1 MGIAAAIARRLR
13 RPLRAWGTGGARRP
27 VDIVYSA
34 RYRLDLP
41 GLVLDPRRGEK
52 VLGFLAS
59 EGLIRRGSVLSA
71 PPMPLLALRRVHDDE
86 YLESLSD
93 PETLTRILGFPPDD
107 RQRQLVV
114 EVERRMCGGTLLALR
129 QVLSGER
136 ARRLGGVAL
145 HLGGGLHH
153 AFPDRG
159 ERFCLFHDVAAA
171 IAAERRQG
179 FAGRV
184 LIVDCDVHDG
194 DGTRAMFAADET
206 VHTFSIH
213 DQSSGTD
220 PDAVE
225 STSVSLG
232 AGVDD
237 ATFHAALERHLPP
250 LVERFQPELAIY
262 LAGVDA
268 AADDFLGAWK
278 MTADGLF
285 ARDRRV
291 TELLRQGAGGEPVPL
306 VVVTGGGYGKAAWT
320 YTARYAAWL
329 LTGRAIEPPAP
340 EEITLARYRRIAR
353 GLLPQELTGGRGG
366 GAGESGEDGAGWSLS
381 EDDVLGPLAGT
392 RHRFLDYYTP
402 EGVELALERTGL
414 FEALRRLG
422 FAQPT
427 LDFELDNP
435 AGETVRVFAGPDQRE
450 LLIEIRA
457 RRDRASVPGCETL
470 TVEWLLLQ
478 NPRIGFTRDR
488 AALPG
493 QQHPGLG
500 LLEEVV
506 SILVLI
512 CDRLHLDGIHFVPS
526 HYHLTAQ
533 SRRFLRF
540 LDAADEGRFRAVQR
554 AVAGLSLGDAT
565 RALDAGRLVDE
576 TTGQPFRLPPMP
588 MVLPVSNGL
597 RRRVEG
603 EGYERRAAEEAARHR
618 LRLNG
623 AGSGSGT

>member
-1 MGIAAAIARRLR
+1 MAALDILR
-13 RPLRAWGTGGARRP
+13 RFLRRRRRAP
-27 VDIVYSA
+27 VDLVYSA

-41 GLVLDPRRGEK
+41 GLALDPRRGEK

-59 EGLIRRGSVLSA
+59 EGLIQRGSVISA
-71 PPMPLLALRRVHDDE
+71 PPMPLLALCRVHDVE

-93 PETLTRILGFPPDD
+93 AETLTRILGFRPSE
-107 RQRQLVV
+107 RERQLVV
-114 EVERRMCGGTLLALR
+114 EVERRMCGGTRLA
-129 QVLSGER
+129 VER
-136 ARRLGGVAL
+136 ARATGGMAL
-145 HLGGGLHH
+145 HLGGGFHH

-159 ERFCLFHDVAAA
+159 ERFCLFNDVAAA

-184 LIVDCDVHDG
+184 LIVDGDVHDG

-213 DQSSGTD
+213 NQSSGTH

-225 STSVSLG
+225 STSVALG

-237 ATFHAALERHLPP
+237 ATFLAALERHLPP
-250 LVERFQPELAIY
+250 LVERFRPELAVY

-268 AADDFLGAWK
+268 AADDFLGDWQ
-278 MTADGLF
+278 MTADGLL

-291 TELLRQGAGGEPVPL
+291 VGLLRDGGGGPVPL
-306 VVVTGGGYGKAAWT
+306 VIVAGGGYGKTAWT
-320 YTARYAAWL
+320 YTARSAAWL
-329 LTGRAIEPPAP
+329 LSGRTLEPPAP
-340 EEITLARYRRIAR
+340 EEVTLARYRRIAR
-353 GLLPQELTGGRGG
+353 GFLPQELTGGG
-366 GAGESGEDGAGWSLS
+366 GAGGGGDGGGEAGAGGGLDAGWSLS
-381 EDDVLGPLAGT
+381 EEDVLGPLAGV

-402 EGVELALERTGL
+402 EGVELALERTGI
-414 FEALRRLG
+414 FERLRQLG

-435 AGETVRVFAGPDQRE
+435 AGQTVRVFAGPDHRE

-457 RRDRASVPGCETL
+457 RRDRAAVPGCETL

-478 NPRIGFTRDR
+478 NPRLSFTRDR
-488 AALPG
+488 APLPG

-512 CDRLHLDGIHFVPS
+512 CDRLHLDGLHFVPS

-540 LDAADEGRFRAVQR
+540 LHPEDEGRFRAVQH

-565 RALDAGRLVDE
+565 RAVDAGRLVDE
-576 TTGQPFRLPPMP
+576 ATGQSFRLPPMP
-588 MVLPVSNGL
+588 MVLPVSDGL

-603 EGYERRAAEEAARHR
+603 EGYERRAAEAAARHR
-618 LRLNG
+618 LRLVAVPAAG
-623 AGSGSGT
+623 A

>member
-1 MGIAAAIARRLR
+1 MGIGSSIVRRLGAPLRRLGARSR
-13 RPLRAWGTGGARRP
+13 RPT

-41 GLVLDPRRGEK
+41 GLALDPRRGEK
-52 VLGFLAS
+52 VLGFLAA
-59 EGLIRRGSVLSA
+59 ERLIRRGSVLSA
-71 PPMPLLALRRVHDDE
+71 PPMPLLALCRVHDVE

-93 PETLTRILGFPPDD
+93 PETLIRILGFRPDD

-114 EVERRMCGGTLLALR
+114 EVERRMCGGTRLAI
-129 QVLSGER
+129 ER
-136 ARRLGGVAL
+136 ARATGGMAL
-145 HLGGGLHH
+145 HLGGGFHH

-159 ERFCLFHDVAAA
+159 ERFCLFNDVAAA
-171 IAAERRQG
+171 IAAERRHG
-179 FAGRV
+179 FSGRV
-184 LIVDCDVHDG
+184 LVVDCDVHDG

-213 DQSSGTD
+213 NQSSGTD

-225 STSVSLG
+225 STSVALG

-237 ATFHAALERHLPP
+237 AAFHAALERHLPP
-250 LVERFQPELAIY
+250 LVERFGPELAVY
-262 LAGVDA
+262 LAGVDG
-268 AADDFLGAWK
+268 AADDFLGDWK
-278 MTADGLF
+278 MTADGIS

-291 TELLRQGAGGEPVPL
+291 TELLRHGAGGEPVPL
-306 VVVTGGGYGKAAWT
+306 VVVSGGGYGKAAWT

-329 LTGRAIEPPAP
+329 LSGRRIEPPAP
-340 EEITLARYRRIAR
+340 EELTLAGYRRIAR
-353 GLLPQELTGGRGG
+353 GFLPQELTGDRAGGG
-366 GAGESGEDGAGWSLS
+366 GAGAGERRADGADPGWSLS

-392 RHRFLDYYTP
+392 KHRFLDYYTP

-414 FEALRRLG
+414 FERLRQLG

-435 AGETVRVFAGPDQRE
+435 AGETVRVYAGPEKRE
-450 LLIEIRA
+450 LLIELRA
-457 RRDRASVPGCETL
+457 RRDRAAVPGCETL

-478 NPRIGFTRDR
+478 NPRIEFTRDR

-512 CDRLHLDGIHFVPS
+512 CDRLHLDGLHFVPS

-540 LDAADEGRFRAVQR
+540 LHADDEGRFRAVQQ

-565 RALDAGRLVDE
+565 RAVDAGGLIDE
-576 TTGQPFRLPPMP
+576 TTGQPFSLPPMP
-588 MVLPVSNGL
+588 MVLPVSSGL

-603 EGYERRAAEEAARHR
+603 EEYERRAAEAAARYR
-618 LRLNG
+618 LRLAEGGGG
-623 AGSGSGT
+623 AAG

>member
-1 MGIAAAIARRLR
+1 MFDSLRRLLR
-13 RPLRAWGTGGARRP
+13 RPRRAP
-27 VDIVYSA
+27 VDLVYSA

-41 GLVLDPRRGEK
+41 GLALDPRRGEK

-59 EGLIRRGSVLSA
+59 EGLIRRGSVQSA
-71 PPMPLLALRRVHDDE
+71 PPTPLLALCRVHDVD
-86 YLESLSD
+86 YLESLSE
-93 PETLTRILGFPPDD
+93 PETLTRILGFRPNE
-107 RQRQLVV
+107 RERHLVV
-114 EVERRMCGGTLLALR
+114 EVERRMCGGTRLA
-129 QVLSGER
+129 VER
-136 ARRLGGVAL
+136 AHATGGVAL
-145 HLGGGLHH
+145 HLGGGFHH
-153 AFPDRG
+153 AFPDHG
-159 ERFCLFHDVAAA
+159 ERFCLFNDVAAA
-171 IAAERRQG
+171 IAAERRHG
-179 FAGRV
+179 FPGRV
-184 LIVDCDVHDG
+184 LIVDLDVHDG

-213 DQSSGTD
+213 NQSSGTD

-225 STSVSLG
+225 STSVALG

-237 ATFHAALERHLPP
+237 AVFHAALERHLPP
-250 LVERFQPELAIY
+250 LVECFRPELVIY
-262 LAGVDA
+262 LAGVDG
-268 AADDFLGAWK
+268 AADDFLGDWK
-278 MTADGLF
+278 MTADGIL

-291 TELLRQGAGGEPVPL
+291 TGLLRDGGGGGDPVPL
-306 VVVTGGGYGKAAWT
+306 AIIVGGGYGKAAWT

-329 LTGRAIEPPAP
+329 MTGREVEPPAP

-353 GLLPQELTGGRGG
+353 GLLPQELTGGRGHGDHQDAAGDEG
-366 GAGESGEDGAGWSLS
+366 GDAGWSLS
-381 EDDVLGPLAGT
+381 EEDILGPLAGGK
-392 RHRFLDYYTP
+392 RRFLAYYTP

-414 FEALRRLG
+414 FERLRQLG

-427 LDFELDNP
+427 LAFELDNP
-435 AGETVRVFAGPDQRE
+435 AGETVRVFAGPDRRE

-470 TVEWLLLQ
+470 TIEWLLLQ
-478 NPRIGFTRDR
+478 NPRLEFTRDR

-540 LDAADEGRFRAVQR
+540 LHAEDEGRFRAVQQ

-565 RALDAGRLVDE
+565 RAVDAGRLVDE
-576 TTGQPFRLPPMP
+576 ETGQPFRLPPMP
-588 MVLPVSNGL
+588 MVLPVSSGL
-597 RRRVEG
+597 RRRVTG
-603 EGYERRAAEEAARHR
+603 EDYERRAADEAARYR
-618 LRLNG
+618 LRLAD
-623 AGSGSGT
+623 AGDAGGTGGTGGTG